1 MQFLIQHRK
10 CLILMVLIICCGC
23 GQAVTRVSIPV
34 KVQSELDMNRY
45 SNFAVLPFW
54 AVELKD
60 NEVQP
65 SMTMGEEVA
74 SMMRRALGRHKN
86 LDVTRA
92 QETERLLTGETINL
106 DVLEDM
112 NELVRIGQYF
122 EVDAVITG
130 TYKFYTISQ
139 PRRQYGERYSPT
151 LQRYVTDY
159 QDYLQ
164 KTYVLLLQITIIDM
178 EKEETVWNEQYER
191 SAIEP
196 HTFGSFLVSRVTP
209 QDTVL
214 KNLAKQA
221 ISEFTRRIAPHYE
234 EEERFLVR

>member
-1 MQFLIQHRK
+1 MQFLIQSAK
-10 CLILMVLIICCGC
+10 GLILMVLIACCGC

-34 KVQSELDMNRY
+34 KVQSEIDMNRY
-45 SNFAVLPFW
+45 SSFAVLPFW
-54 AVELKD
+54 AVKLKD
-60 NEVQP
+60 NEAQP
-65 SMTMGEEVA
+65 SLEMGEEVA
-74 SMMRRALGRHKN
+74 SMMRRALGRHKD

-92 QETERLLTGETINL
+92 QETERLLTGETIDLEVL
-106 DVLEDM
+106 DDT

-139 PRRQYGERYSPT
+139 PRRRYGERYSPT

-164 KTYVLLLQITIIDM
+164 KTYVLLLHITIVDM
-178 EKEETVWNEQYER
+178 DTEETVWNEQYER

-209 QDTVL
+209 HDTVL

-234 EEERFLVR
+234 EDERFLVR